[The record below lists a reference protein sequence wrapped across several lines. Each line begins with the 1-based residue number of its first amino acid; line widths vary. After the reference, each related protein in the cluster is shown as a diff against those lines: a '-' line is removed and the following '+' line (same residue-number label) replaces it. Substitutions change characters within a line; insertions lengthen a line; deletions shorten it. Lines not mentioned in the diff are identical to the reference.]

1 MTNYSQS
8 TFMWTVASLLSVLS
22 GLVIQYSFV
31 AKLTV
36 PQFCPVRDS
45 AERKLSHFRQV
56 PKFFPVVEHLLEL
69 CFSFCFPFSRPVGLG
84 RSPRFSGSSRCG
96 LKAAQLPSYQD
107 FSFSLGPRRT
117 RQRIPER
124 PVPGALPSNLKKA
137 HRTVK
142 CVFEF
147 GNVLA
152 LGSRVHFLGRVASF
166 LPPLSRPR
174 ACIPNVTMGPRP
186 VSLPISSCF
195 TRPRTSTR
203 PRFYLPRNDVAL
215 SRG

>member
-1 MTNYSQS
+1 MVFCSILVCLSVFYSKHVLVYICLSSSSGRGKSIDDQVLDLALMTNYSQS

-117 RQRIPER
+117 R
-124 PVPGALPSNLKKA
+124 
-137 HRTVK
+137 
-142 CVFEF
+142 
-147 GNVLA
+147 
-152 LGSRVHFLGRVASF
+152 
-166 LPPLSRPR
+166 
-174 ACIPNVTMGPRP
+174 
-186 VSLPISSCF
+186 
-195 TRPRTSTR
+195 
-203 PRFYLPRNDVAL
+203 
-215 SRG
+215 